1 VADLMD
7 VVEHVGDHI
16 YLIRAQRV
24 MLSTSLA
31 DLYEVEPRILVQA
44 VKRNA
49 ARFPV
54 DFMFQ
59 LSNQELRNLKSQ
71 FVISSSTEHGG
82 GRSLP
87 YAFTEQGIAMLSG
100 VLRSERAIAVNIEI
114 MRAFVR
120 MRSMVVEHQ
129 ELKRKVLMLERK
141 YDVQFKAVFDAIH
154 ELMTPPAEPKKRPIG
169 FVQDM
174 PKPTKSALKAKKK

>member
-1 VADLMD
+1 VADMMD
-7 VVEHVGDHI
+7 VVEHIGEHI
-16 YLIRAQRV
+16 YLIRSQRV

-31 DLYEVEPRILVQA
+31 DLYMVEPRVLVQA
-44 VKRNA
+44 VKRNI

-71 FVISSSTEHGG
+71 FVISSSVDHGG
-82 GRSLP
+82 VRSLP

-100 VLRSERAIAVNIEI
+100 VLKSERAIAVNIEI

-120 MRSMVVEHQ
+120 MRSMAVEHQ
-129 ELKRKVLMLERK
+129 ELKRKVLALERK
-141 YDVQFKAVFDAIH
+141 YDVQFKAVFEAIH
-154 ELMTPPAEPKKRPIG
+154 ELMTPSIEPKKRQIG
-169 FVQDM
+169 FIQDVV
-174 PKPTKSALKAKKK
+174 KPVKPVAKAKKK